1 MSNKFIALIF
11 SSIVLSAGLFS
22 CSGGKPTI
30 KETLYKEPEKKVAPV
45 VQQFKFKFHLNAS
58 GSMTT
63 PHDDINIDTN
73 GQMIFD
79 SQQHMK
85 DGTWKSPHGMAFLEP
100 RDEDTLLSF
109 IKRDA
114 LFSIDESDISPLCP
128 DGDHYSL
135 QIVRTDLKKS
145 LSVTTNTCASE
156 YNLLTGEN
164 RKIFPAFLAYLN
176 RLRDRYRPLY
186 TE

>member
-1 MSNKFIALIF
+1 MSSKFIALTF
-11 SSIVLSAGLFS
+11 RSIVVSAGLIS
-22 CSGGKPTI
+22 CGGGKPITKVI
-30 KETLYKEPEKKVAPV
+30 LDTEPEKRTAPI
-45 VQQFKFKFHLNAS
+45 VQPLKYSFHLNAS
-58 GSMTT
+58 GSVTT

-79 SQQHMK
+79 TQQHMK

-109 IKRDA
+109 IKHDA
-114 LFSIDESDISPLCP
+114 LFSIDESDVSPSCP

-135 QIVRTDLKKS
+135 QIVRTDLKKR
-145 LSVTTNTCASE
+145 LSVRTNTCAVE

-164 RKIFPAFLAYLN
+164 RKTFPAFLAFLN